1 MYAEYDTVYS
11 RTYHY
16 TFQSGEIM
24 KLNTLPRMLLFI
36 LVPTI
41 LGLVI
46 LTYTAQQ
53 LGSSAMRHS
62 MDKQISLT
70 LQTQVEEVETL
81 LHMYSNI
88 IKANSLNQLVM
99 EYVDFISDLNLKTQ
113 QEIKDNSDITIVD
126 ILQTQRE
133 TYPLFEALGI
143 TDKSGTIISHTHSEL
158 IGSPITQSYLSVQE
172 ALKGK
177 LGKEVRTLAV
187 TGKNGVCIAYPIY
200 NNPGDLVGTFFG
212 VICLDKIN
220 TQYLSKLKF
229 SDASYIAVMDG
240 TGKFIVHPSQSA
252 LNKKSPYREI
262 SDVQSVSQ
270 KDFVDYVDLQGIDR
284 IAYVAKVK
292 GYDWY
297 VFFTTPYA
305 DLMEETNAMIRQIIF
320 TGAVIILILAAIIF
334 FMARNF
340 ASVLKDG
347 AAFAQYIADGNLD
360 ISEDMQAR
368 LEKANSRGDEIGT
381 LSRSIAQMIKYL
393 IELVDKTKKNEEKAL
408 TAIEELD
415 KVIQGIAS
423 ASTELS
429 AQVSQVSSS
438 STTQALK
445 LAEVSTSMDE
455 MNYTVANIAENAS
468 KTSKNAE
475 DTRQHAI
482 MGEDITKKCRTS
494 MDEVR
499 KSSLILKENMAVL
512 VNHTKSIS
520 SIMSVISDI
529 ADQTNLLALNAAIEA
544 ARAGEA
550 GRGFAVVADEVRKL
564 AEKTIASTQ
573 DVAKAITAIQTS
585 TQENSEQVDK
595 TVQAVEITA
604 ELVQNSESTLHQ
616 ILAMADESADGIHN
630 IATASEEQSQ
640 TSENI
645 TSVVANVHNL
655 ATEMSNSM
663 NEASQAVENM
673 ARQANELAR
682 IAESLKQ

>member
-1 MYAEYDTVYS
+1 M
-11 RTYHY
+11 
-16 TFQSGEIM
+16 FQGGEIM

-41 LGLVI
+41 LGLTI

-53 LGSSAMRHS
+53 LGRSAMRHS

-70 LQTQVEEVETL
+70 LKTQVEEVETL
-81 LHMYSNI
+81 LHMYTNI
-88 IKANSLNQLVM
+88 IKANTLNQLIM
-99 EYVDFISDLNLKTQ
+99 EFVDFANSLNLKSQ
-113 QEIKDNSDITIVD
+113 QEIKNNSDIGVID
-126 ILQTQRE
+126 ILQTQKE
-133 TYPLFEALGI
+133 TYPLFEAIGI
-143 TDKSGTIISHTHSEL
+143 TDKNGVIISHTHSEL
-158 IGSPITQSYLSVQE
+158 IGSPITQEYPSIQK
-172 ALKGK
+172 ALKGE
-177 LGKEVRTLAV
+177 LGTEVRTLAV
-187 TGKNGVCIAYPIY
+187 TGKNGICIAYPIY
-200 NNPGDLVGTFFG
+200 NHPGDLIGTFFG

-229 SDASYIAVMDG
+229 SDASYIAVMDN
-240 TGKFIVHPSQSA
+240 TGKFIVHPDQNS
-252 LNKKSPYREI
+252 LNKISPYPEI

-270 KDFVDYVDLQGIDR
+270 KDFVDYKDLQGIDR
-284 IAYVAKVK
+284 IAYIGKIK
-292 GYDWY
+292 EYGWY

-305 DLMEETNAMIRQIIF
+305 DLMEETNAMIRQIIL
-320 TGAVIILILAAIIF
+320 TGAIIIIVLAVIIF
-334 FMARNF
+334 MMARNF
-340 ASVLKDG
+340 ASALKEG
-347 AAFAQYIADGNLD
+347 AAFSQFIADGNLD
-360 ISEDMQAR
+360 IPEEMQEKLR
-368 LEKANSRGDEIGT
+368 KANKRRDEIGH
-381 LSRSIAQMIKYL
+381 LSRCIAQMIKFL
-393 IELVDKTKKNEEKAL
+393 IELVDKTKQNEEKAL
-408 TAIEELD
+408 KAIEELD

-423 ASTELS
+423 ASTQLS

-475 DTRQHAI
+475 DTRQRAI
-482 MGEDITKKCRTS
+482 MGEDITRKCRNS
-494 MDEVR
+494 MDEVMN
-499 KSSLILKENMAVL
+499 SSLILKENMAVL

-585 TQENSEQVDK
+585 TKENSEQVDK
-595 TVQAVEITA
+595 TVQAVEVTA
-604 ELVQNSESTLHQ
+604 ELVQHSEITLHE
-616 ILAMADESADGIHN
+616 ILTMAEESADGIHN

-655 ATEMSNSM
+655 ATEMSSSM
-663 NEASQAVENM
+663 NKASQAVENM

-682 IAESLKQ
+682 IAESLKH